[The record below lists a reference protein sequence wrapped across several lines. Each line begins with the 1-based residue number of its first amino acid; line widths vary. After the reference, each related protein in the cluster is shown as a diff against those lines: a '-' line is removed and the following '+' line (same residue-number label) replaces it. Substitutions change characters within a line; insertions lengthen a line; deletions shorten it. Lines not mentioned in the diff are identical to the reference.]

1 MFDPLSNHM
10 LISIMLTILGIAV
23 LNDLQN
29 RRIPNQLVV
38 FGLLLGLTG
47 QTWLAEGGGLTIAA
61 SGALVGL
68 VCLLPFYISG
78 GLGAGD
84 VKLMAM
90 CGAFLGPLHA
100 VIASVAS
107 LLVGGIIGVVWFFWH
122 FFAAGADYIP
132 EDYIAD
138 DGPSAS
144 SPTVGHQALPTS
156 AIPYAVAIFVGNLI
170 ALKVMP
176 MILPI
181 LNGGISS

>member
-1 MFDPLSNHM
+1 MFDPLSNQL

-23 LNDLQN
+23 LSDLQD

-47 QTWLAEGGGLTIAA
+47 QTWLAGGGGLTVAV

-68 VCLLPFYISG
+68 LCLLPFYVSG

-90 CGAFLGPLHA
+90 CGAFLGPLH
-100 VIASVAS
+100 VVVASVAS
-107 LLVGGIIGVVWFFWH
+107 LLVGGIIGVAWVFWQ
-122 FFAAGADYIP
+122 FFAGRDDYIT
-132 EDYIAD
+132 D

-144 SPTVGHQALPTS
+144 IPAVGHQAKPAV
-156 AIPYAVAIFVGNLI
+156 AIPYAVAIFAGNLI
-170 ALKVMP
+170 ALKAMP
-176 MILPI
+176 ILLLT

>member
-1 MFDPLSNHM
+1 MFDPLSNYL

-23 LNDLQN
+23 LSDLQD
-29 RRIPNQLVV
+29 RSIPNQLVV
-38 FGLLLGLTG
+38 VGLLLGLTG
-47 QTWLAEGGGLTIAA
+47 QAWLAGGGGLVFAT

-68 VCLLPFYISG
+68 LCLLPFYISG

-100 VIASVAS
+100 VVASVAS
-107 LLVGGIIGVVWFFWH
+107 LLVGGVIGVAWVFWQFF
-122 FFAAGADYIP
+122 GDRDDYIT
-132 EDYIAD
+132 D

-144 SPTVGHQALPTS
+144 IPAVGHQAKPAA
-156 AIPYAVAIFVGNLI
+156 AIPYAVAILAGNLI
-170 ALKVMP
+170 ALKAMP
-176 MILPI
+176 MISLT

>member
-1 MFDPLSNHM
+1 MFDPLSNYL

-23 LNDLQN
+23 LSDLQD

-47 QTWLAEGGGLTIAA
+47 QTWLAGGGGLTVAA

-68 VCLLPFYISG
+68 LCLLPLYISG

-90 CGAFLGPLHA
+90 CGAFLGPLH
-100 VIASVAS
+100 VVVASVAS
-107 LLVGGIIGVVWFFWH
+107 LLVGGVLGVAWAFWQLS
-122 FFAAGADYIP
+122 AGDKDYIT
-132 EDYIAD
+132 D

-144 SPTVGHQALPTS
+144 IPAVGHQAKPAV
-156 AIPYAVAIFVGNLI
+156 AIPYAVAIFAGNLI
-170 ALKVMP
+170 ALKAMP
-176 MILPI
+176 IILLT

>member
-1 MFDPLSNHM
+1 MFDPLSNYL

-23 LNDLQN
+23 LSDLQD
-29 RRIPNQLVV
+29 RSIPNQLVV
-38 FGLLLGLTG
+38 MGLLLGLTG
-47 QTWLAEGGGLTIAA
+47 QTWLAGGGGLTIAT

-68 VCLLPFYISG
+68 LCLLPFYISG

-90 CGAFLGPLHA
+90 CGAFLGPLH
-100 VIASVAS
+100 VVVASVAS

-122 FFAAGADYIP
+122 FFAAGADYISD
-132 EDYIAD
+132 DYIAD

-144 SPTVGHQALPTS
+144 SPTVGHQAVPTS

-181 LNGGISS
+181 FNGGISS

>member
-1 MFDPLSNHM
+1 
-10 LISIMLTILGIAV
+10 
-23 LNDLQN
+23 
-29 RRIPNQLVV
+29 
-38 FGLLLGLTG
+38 
-47 QTWLAEGGGLTIAA
+47 
-61 SGALVGL
+61 
-68 VCLLPFYISG
+68 
-78 GLGAGD
+78 
-84 VKLMAM
+84 M

-122 FFAAGADYIP
+122 FFAAGADYISD
-132 EDYIAD
+132 DYIAD

-144 SPTVGHQALPTS
+144 SPTVGHQAVPTS

-181 LNGGISS
+181 FNGGISS